1 MTDANRR
8 LAMLWGDG
16 DLIRNPV
23 GSTYPADKQIQTTVA
38 DQMADENSL
47 YNYYCDLIAFRHK
60 FPAIARGVYTDIK
73 SSEKN
78 LGGFYIAYEN
88 ETIGLLHN
96 NGTEPLSIDL
106 SKLNVT
112 FTQVLGAIGSGN
124 AVIEENVLIVDPQT
138 SVVVG

>member
-1 MTDANRR
+1 MDKDE
-8 LAMLWGDG
+8 LKKLKGKSIFFLLFGIISFIMSFLIPFLWVFSAM
-16 DLIRNPV
+16 
-23 GSTYPADKQIQTTVA
+23 A
-38 DQMADENSL
+38 
-47 YNYYCDLIAFRHK
+47 
-60 FPAIARGVYTDIK
+60 
-73 SSEKN
+73 
-78 LGGFYIAYEN
+78 FYIAYEN